1 MNKLILLGL
10 LLLSS
15 CHKVDRFNNYIH
27 IESGPTNAILVV
39 DLKVEYEEPLYSY
52 FEIYFN
58 DVYYNDEW
66 FIILTGDEEVYVRTQ
81 DIAFWLVDY

>member
-15 CHKVDRFNNYIH
+15 CNKVNKFNGYNH
-27 IESGPTNAILVV
+27 IESGPTDAFVVV
-39 DLKVEYEEPLYSY
+39 DLKVEYEEPLFSY

-58 DVYYNDEW
+58 DIYYNDEW
-66 FIILTGDEEVYVRTQ
+66 FVVLTGDEELYVRME
-81 DIAFWLVDY
+81 DIAFWVIDY